1 MPSVASALDTRPL
14 RMQSGDRRGRAIMNL
29 DKPKNMLTDAER
41 LQVAQN
47 LEQSVHYDAP
57 RRVWVEDGHVFVEG
71 HNGEIVSMLP
81 AVAIKLGRLLSEAG
95 ASSLINQVM
104 QESQS

>member
-1 MPSVASALDTRPL
+1 
-14 RMQSGDRRGRAIMNL
+14 MQSGDRRGQTIMNL

-47 LEQSVHYDAP
+47 LEQSVRYDAP